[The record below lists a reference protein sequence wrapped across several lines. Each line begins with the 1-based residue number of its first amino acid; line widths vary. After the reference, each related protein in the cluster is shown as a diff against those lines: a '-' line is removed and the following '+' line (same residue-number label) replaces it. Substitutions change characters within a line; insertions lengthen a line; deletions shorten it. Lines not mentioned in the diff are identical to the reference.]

1 MLNKHFTPSSNHRL
15 RVVGWVIL
23 AAVIALLL
31 PQLASA
37 CPSCKAALASQDA
50 SQGDIVSGYF
60 WSILFM
66 MSMPFT
72 ILGSF
77 SGYMYLAVR
86 RARAEQAAAKNN
98 PPEQQPPE

>member
-1 MLNKHFTPSSNHRL
+1 MVASFNSPLRRRL
-15 RVVGWVIL
+15 ALGVL
-23 AAVIALLL
+23 AGMAALLL
-31 PQLASA
+31 PELASA
-37 CPSCKAALASQDA
+37 CPSCKAALASQDP

-86 RARAEQAAAKNN
+86 RARAEQAKNDK
-98 PPEQQPPE
+98 PSDES

>member
-1 MLNKHFTPSSNHRL
+1 MPNEHFTRTLRL
-15 RVVGWVIL
+15 LGLLSFAVL
-23 AAVIALLL
+23 ATLLL
-31 PQLASA
+31 PQLAAA
-37 CPSCKAALASQDA
+37 CPSCKAALASQDP

-86 RARAEQAAAKNN
+86 RARKEQGSKED
-98 PPEQQPPE
+98 PEA